1 MNSQEKIALSVTEAA
16 QLIGVGKSTMYE
28 LVKRDDCDF
37 SFMIGDRWLVSR
49 AKLEAWVNR
58 EAEKGGNAQ

>member
-28 LVKRDDCDF
+28 LVKREDCDF
-37 SFMIGDRWLVSR
+37 AFTIGNRRLVSR

-58 EAEKGGNAQ
+58 ESEKGGNVQ